1 MKTMKN
7 KPVKPLFHG
16 FAGDEKGSA
25 EYLTTVITSFVVMLF
40 ILLALNVFSLF
51 LIRHDLGE
59 FASAAVTEAA
69 AAGRTDTVCDR
80 MTELSASLGLDSRST
95 EYSFDGSDY
104 IPGTEKVQL
113 GDTIRLTVTC
123 RTESVGSGIFSIPVS
138 ITVRTSAA
146 SERWWK

>member
-1 MKTMKN
+1 MKIMKN
-7 KPVKPLFHG
+7 KSLKRLFLS

-51 LIRHDLGE
+51 MLRHDLGE

-69 AAGRTDTVCDR
+69 AAGRTDTVRDR
-80 MTELSASLGLDSRST
+80 MTELSASLGLDSRDP

-113 GDTIRLTVTC
+113 GDTVRLTVTC
-123 RTESVGSGIFSIPVS
+123 RTELAGAGIFSVPVS
-138 ITVRTSAA
+138 ITVNTSAA